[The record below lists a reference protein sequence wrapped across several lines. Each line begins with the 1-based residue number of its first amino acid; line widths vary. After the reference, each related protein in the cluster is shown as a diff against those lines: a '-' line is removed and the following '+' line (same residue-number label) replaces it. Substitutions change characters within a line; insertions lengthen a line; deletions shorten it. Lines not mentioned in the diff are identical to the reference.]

1 MKKKITEEDIK
12 KLAKALT
19 DKSSN
24 ALTIEDII
32 DALDK
37 RRIDKKD
44 LFLSSLTTKQRE
56 LYDAFISM
64 EQAYNEFVETF
75 SVCFKH

>member
-37 RRIDKKD
+37 RRLDKKD

>member
-1 MKKKITEEDIK
+1 MKKKITEEEIK
-12 KLAKALT
+12 KLAKALL

-24 ALTIEDII
+24 TLTIEDII

-44 LFLSSLTTKQRE
+44 LFLSSLTSNQRE
-56 LYDAFISM
+56 LYDAYISM

-75 SVCFKH
+75 SVCFKD

>member
-24 ALTIEDII
+24 ALTVEDII

-37 RRIDKKD
+37 RRLDKKD